1 MVLIYL
7 YSVWVEQP
15 SDIIYDKC
23 SLIVLEDRRWKYSPP
38 QTPPPTH
45 LPSEAR
51 DVNMCE
57 YFHPWNLTRPV
68 FVRFSFLCWTLLTL
82 FFTCPCF
89 CKRSYLF
96 HYFCR
101 QKKNLNYLILIV
113 FFYLNRTILRFL
125 SPHPAPP
132 LLLPHHHPL
141 SVLI

>member
-23 SLIVLEDRRWKYSPP
+23 SLIVLRTGGENIAPP

-68 FVRFSFLCWTLLTL
+68 FCEVLFSMLNTVDFVLYVSLFL
-82 FFTCPCF
+82 
-89 CKRSYLF
+89 
-96 HYFCR
+96 
-101 QKKNLNYLILIV
+101 
-113 FFYLNRTILRFL
+113 
-125 SPHPAPP
+125 
-132 LLLPHHHPL
+132 
-141 SVLI
+141 